1 MKPTIEMADTLAS
14 LKALALS
21 HPTVSITLRDESTG
35 EVEFQSFVSQSIEE
49 AYGHLFQGDDQ
60 TLVSFK
66 RQQNTWRVKGFFGT
80 NGYVLGF
87 STSFGQKFMQNI
99 SKSYNDEKICESSF
113 S

>member
-35 EVEFQSFVSQSIEE
+35 EVEFQSFVSHSIEE

-66 RQQNTWRVKGFFGT
+66 RHQNTWRVKGFFGT
-80 NGYVLGF
+80 NGYLLGF
-87 STSFGQKFMQNI
+87 STSFGQEFMQNI
-99 SKSYNDEKICESSF
+99 SKS
-113 S
+113 